1 MKKCPYCNKRD
12 CIPQV
17 AYINSEMYGASYFT
31 VICEKCGKVIDIV
44 LERTVL
50 LIDIKKS
57 NKKKD
62 EADW

>member
-12 CIPQV
+12 CIPEV
-17 AYINSEMYGASYFT
+17 AYTNCEMYGNSYFT
-31 VICEKCGKVIDIV
+31 VKCAKCGGVIDIV

-57 NKKKD
+57 NKKKS
-62 EADW
+62 ETDW